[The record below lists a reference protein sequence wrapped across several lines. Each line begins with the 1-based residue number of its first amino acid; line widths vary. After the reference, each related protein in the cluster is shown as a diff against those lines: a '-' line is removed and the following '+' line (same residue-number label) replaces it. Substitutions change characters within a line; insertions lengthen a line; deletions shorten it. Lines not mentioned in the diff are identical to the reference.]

1 MDEVGWNDKKN
12 LQFFDAG
19 EVDQGKNREGS
30 EVEPSQLISGISET
44 PRHLEVGCIPISRC
58 RGVP

>member
-1 MDEVGWNDKKN
+1 MDEVGWNAKKN
-12 LQFFDAG
+12 LQLFDAG

-44 PRHLEVGCIPISRC
+44 PRHRQVGYNPISRC